1 MARIILTSR
10 VQVLV
15 CAGVERLTNNAL
27 TQADVVG
34 GAVNG
39 DRGGL
44 LTHRVFRHLKI
55 VLNKRVVERTV
66 TAESIHALVNGEREL
81 TVSDLR
87 GTDLLGGA
95 VKGGRLQFNT

>member
-1 MARIILTSR
+1 M
-10 VQVLV
+10 
-15 CAGVERLTNNAL
+15 ERLTNNAL
-27 TQADVVG
+27 TEANVVG

-44 LTHRVFRHLKI
+44 LTHRVLRHLKI

-66 TAESIHALVNGEREL
+66 TAESIHTLVNGEREL